1 MITCEQLSRI
11 RTSCHLLGKCL
22 CDLCD
27 CLCAFQLLICK
38 LGSCLA
44 LLFIRLLLGCA
55 CSRSLRFLFSP
66 PALPAVVLLGGGI
79 LASTLDHGLASACG
93 VWGNVQG
100 LVSACGVMVIFCST
114 NDDEKLRALESAL
127 WLVGKAVGFLL
138 GLVMHL
144 QFGSVKG
151 FEQALCL

>member
-1 MITCEQLSRI
+1 MCIPVA
-11 RTSCHLLGKCL
+11 HLKV
-22 CDLCD
+22 
-27 CLCAFQLLICK
+27 
-38 LGSCLA
+38 GSCLA

-114 NDDEKLRALESAL
+114 NDDEKLRALELAL

-144 QFGSVKG
+144 QFGCLKG

>member
-1 MITCEQLSRI
+1 MCIPV
-11 RTSCHLLGKCL
+11 
-22 CDLCD
+22 
-27 CLCAFQLLICK
+27 
-38 LGSCLA
+38 A
-44 LLFIRLLLGCA
+44 LLKVGQLPGFVIYTTTIGLCLLKIFEVFVFSTCPP
-55 CSRSLRFLFSP
+55 CSSI
-66 PALPAVVLLGGGI
+66 AGGGI

-114 NDDEKLRALESAL
+114 NDDEKLRALELAL
-127 WLVGKAVGFLL
+127 WLVGMAVGFLL

-144 QFGSVKG
+144 QFGCVKG